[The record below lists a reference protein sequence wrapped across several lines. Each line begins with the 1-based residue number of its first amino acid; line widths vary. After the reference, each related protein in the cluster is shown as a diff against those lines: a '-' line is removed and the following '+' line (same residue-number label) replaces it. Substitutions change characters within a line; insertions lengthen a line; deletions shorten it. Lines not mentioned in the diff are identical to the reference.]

1 MPQDYHHGARVIEI
15 NEGTRTIRTISTG
28 IIGMVCTA
36 DDADSDFFPLDKP
49 VLITNLTT
57 AMAKAGHQG
66 TLYKSLSAINDQ
78 TNPVV
83 VVVRVATGSTDAD
96 TTSNVIGSAVAIAAT
111 AATSATLTGSALT
124 TAELTFAKFKG
135 VQKGILKASIDG
147 VVKTFNDID
156 LSAIASGTDAA
167 NMAAVAS
174 AITAKLT
181 GATLTWNG
189 TRFVLESSTTGINSM
204 LSVAMTVNAVTDTGP
219 LLGLDAAHAPVAVA
233 GVAVNGSNPATAG
246 TLTSPALTSTE
257 KQIAR
262 FNAIKNGTLKITIDG
277 ALKTITGL
285 DFSASV
291 DLAAVAAA
299 VTAKLTGATVAWDQA
314 AGKFIVT
321 SGSTGVNSAIGAAQ
335 AVVSETD
342 LGPLMGLDAAHTPVV
357 KNGAAA
363 TPAVTS
369 PTGLKALLTA
379 QQKLNVKPRI
389 LGAPGL
395 DSQPVAA
402 ELIATAKKLRG
413 FAYISAWNCASLVEA
428 MNYRDNFGDREGM
441 LIWPD
446 FLSWDTSASVE
457 AMTWATA
464 RALGLRALVDQQTGW
479 HKCLSNVPVQGVTG
493 ISKEVFWDL
502 QDPNTDAGLLNGKDV
517 TTLIRRDGFRFWGV
531 RTLSADP
538 LFQFECYTRTA
549 QVLMD
554 TMAEAHFWAMDQ
566 PLTPSLARDIV
577 EGINAKL
584 RELVTQGYL
593 LGGEAWISDDTN
605 SKDTLKAGKLTI
617 DYDYTP
623 VPPLENLMLRQRITD
638 SYLMDFTSQANA
650 KG

>member
-1 MPQDYHHGARVIEI
+1 MQDYHHGARVIEI

-36 DDADSDFFPLDKP
+36 DDADAETFPLNK
-49 VLITNLTT
+49 VALITNIQS
-57 AMAKAGHQG
+57 AMAKAGRRG
-66 TLYKSLSAINDQ
+66 TLYNALDAIAAQ

-83 VVVRVATGSTDAD
+83 VVVRVAEGLDAD
-96 TTSNVIGSAVAIAAT
+96 ETTSNVIGAAVSGVAT
-111 AATSATLTGSALT
+111 PATSASLTGAALT
-124 TAELTFAKFKG
+124 PQELIFASFKA
-135 VQKGILKASIDG
+135 VKSGILKISVDG
-147 VVKTFNDID
+147 QTQTFADVD
-156 LSAIASGTDAA
+156 LSGIAAGTDAA
-167 NMAAVAS
+167 NMAAVAA

-181 GATLTWNG
+181 GATLAWNG
-189 TRFVLESSTTGINSM
+189 ASFIMASASTGIASM
-204 LSVAMTVNAVTDTGP
+204 LGVAMSVNVVTDAGP
-219 LLGLDAAHAPVAVA
+219 LLGLDAAHNPVAVT
-233 GVAVNGSNPATAG
+233 GLAVDGSNPATSG
-246 TLTSPALTSTE
+246 TLTSPALTSNE
-257 KQIAR
+257 KLIAR
-262 FNAIKNGTLKITIDG
+262 FNAVKNGSLKITVDG
-277 ALKTITGL
+277 ALKTLTGL
-285 DFSASV
+285 DFSGAA

-299 VTAKLTGATVAWDQA
+299 VTAKLTGATVSWDQS

-321 SGSTGVNSAIGAAQ
+321 SVSTGVNSKVAAAQ
-335 AVVSETD
+335 PVTSETD
-342 LGPLMGLDAAHTPVV
+342 LGPLLGMDAAHTPVV
-357 KNGAAA
+357 KNGTAASA
-363 TPAVTS
+363 AVSS

-379 QQKLNVKPRI
+379 QQKLGVKPRI

-402 ELIATAKKLRG
+402 ELISVAKKLRA
-413 FAYISAWNCASLVEA
+413 FTYISAWNCANFVEA
-428 MNYRDNFGDREGM
+428 MNYRDNFGDREAM

-446 FLSWDTSASVE
+446 FINWDTAKNAE
-457 AMTWATA
+457 TIAWATA
-464 RALGLRALVDQQTGW
+464 RALGLRALIDEQTGW
-479 HKCLSNVPVQGVTG
+479 HKCLSNVTVQGVTG
-493 ISKEVFWDL
+493 ISEDVFWDL
-502 QDPNTDAGLLNGKDV
+502 QDPNTDAGMLNGKDV

-554 TMAEAHFWAMDQ
+554 TMAEAHFWAIDQ
-566 PLTPSLARDIV
+566 TLTPSLARDII

-584 RELVTQGYL
+584 RELVSQGYL
-593 LGGEAWISDDTN
+593 LGGQAWISDDAN

-638 SYLMDFTSQANA
+638 SYLMDFTSQA

>member
-1 MPQDYHHGARVIEI
+1 MQDYHHGARVIEI

-36 DDADSDFFPLDKP
+36 DDADAETFPLNK
-49 VLITNLTT
+49 VALIINIQS
-57 AMAKAGHQG
+57 AMAKAGRSG
-66 TLYKSLSAINDQ
+66 TLYNALDAIAAQ

-83 VVVRVATGSTDAD
+83 VVVRVAEGQDAD
-96 TTSNVIGSAVAIAAT
+96 ETTSNVIGAAVSGVAT
-111 AATSATLTGSALT
+111 PATSASLTGAALT
-124 TAELTFAKFKG
+124 QSELNFAAFKA
-135 VQKGILKASIDG
+135 VKSGILKISVDG
-147 VVKTFNDID
+147 QTQTFADVD
-156 LSAIASGTDAA
+156 LSGIAAGTDAA
-167 NMAAVAS
+167 NMAAVAA
-174 AITAKLT
+174 AITAKLS
-181 GATLTWNG
+181 GATLAWNG
-189 TRFVLESSTTGINSM
+189 ASFIMASASTGIASM
-204 LSVAMTVNAVTDTGP
+204 LGVAMSVNVVTDAGP
-219 LLGLDAAHAPVAVA
+219 LLGLDAAHNPVAVTGA
-233 GVAVNGSNPATAG
+233 AIDGSNPATSG
-246 TLTSPALTSTE
+246 TLTSPALTSNE
-257 KQIAR
+257 KLIAC
-262 FNAIKNGTLKITIDG
+262 FNAVKNGTLKITIDG

-285 DFSASV
+285 DFSGAA

-299 VTAKLTGATVAWDQA
+299 VTAKLTGATVSWDQS

-321 SGSTGVNSAIGAAQ
+321 SVSTGVNSKVAAAQ
-335 AVVSETD
+335 PVTSETD
-342 LGPLMGLDAAHTPVV
+342 LGPLLGLDAAHTPVV
-357 KNGAAA
+357 KNGTAASA
-363 TPAVTS
+363 AVSS

-379 QQKLNVKPRI
+379 QQKLGVKPRI
-389 LGAPGL
+389 LGVPGL

-402 ELIATAKKLRG
+402 ELISVAKKLRG
-413 FAYISAWNCASLVEA
+413 FAYISAWNCANFVEA
-428 MNYRDNFGDREGM
+428 MNYRDNFGDREAM

-446 FLSWDTSASVE
+446 FINWDTAKNAE
-457 AMTWATA
+457 TIAWATA
-464 RALGLRALVDQQTGW
+464 RALGLRALIDEQTGW
-479 HKCLSNVPVQGVTG
+479 HKCLSNVLVQGVTG
-493 ISKEVFWDL
+493 ISEDVFWDL

-566 PLTPSLARDIV
+566 TLTPSLARDIV

-584 RELVTQGYL
+584 RELVSQGYL
-593 LGGEAWISDDTN
+593 LGGQAWISDDAN

-638 SYLMDFTSQANA
+638 SYLMDFTSQA

>member
-1 MPQDYHHGARVIEI
+1 MQDYHHGVRVTEI

-36 DDADSDFFPLDKP
+36 DDADAETFPLNK
-49 VLITNLTT
+49 VALITNIQS
-57 AMAKAGHQG
+57 AMAKAGRSG
-66 TLYKSLSAINDQ
+66 TLYNALDAIAAQ

-83 VVVRVATGSTDAD
+83 VVVRVAEGQDAAEN
-96 TTSNVIGSAVAIAAT
+96 TSNVIGAAVSGVATPASSA
-111 AATSATLTGSALT
+111 SLTGAALT
-124 TAELTFAKFKG
+124 QSELNFAAFKA
-135 VQKGILKASIDG
+135 VKSGILKISVDG
-147 VVKTFNDID
+147 QTQSFADVD
-156 LSAIASGTDAA
+156 LSGIAAGTDAA
-167 NMAAVAS
+167 NMAAVAA
-174 AITAKLT
+174 AITAKLS
-181 GATLTWNG
+181 GATLAWNG
-189 TRFVLESSTTGINSM
+189 SSFIMASASTGIPSM
-204 LSVAMTVNAVTDTGP
+204 LGVAMAVNVVTDAGP
-219 LLGLDAAHAPVAVA
+219 LLGLDAAHNPVAVA
-233 GVAVNGSNPATAG
+233 GAAIDGSNPATSG
-246 TLTSPALTSTE
+246 TLTSPALTSNE
-257 KQIAR
+257 KLIAR
-262 FNAIKNGTLKITIDG
+262 FNAVKNGTLKITIDG

-285 DFSASV
+285 DFSGAA

-299 VTAKLTGATVAWDQA
+299 VTAKLTGATVSWDQS
-314 AGKFIVT
+314 AGKFTVT
-321 SGSTGVNSAIGAAQ
+321 SVSTGVNSKVVAAQ
-335 AVVSETD
+335 PVTSETD
-342 LGPLMGLDAAHTPVV
+342 LGPLLGLDAAHTPVV
-357 KNGAAA
+357 KNGTAASA
-363 TPAVTS
+363 AVSS

-379 QQKLNVKPRI
+379 AQKLGVTPRI

-402 ELIATAKKLRG
+402 ELISVAKKLRG
-413 FAYISAWNCASLVEA
+413 FAYISAWNCANFVEA
-428 MNYRDNFGDREGM
+428 MNYRDNFGDREAM

-446 FLSWDTSASVE
+446 FINWDTAKNAE
-457 AMTWATA
+457 TIAWATA
-464 RALGLRALVDQQTGW
+464 RALGLRALVDEQTGW
-479 HKCLSNVPVQGVTG
+479 HKCLSNEVVQGVTG
-493 ISKEVFWDL
+493 ISKDVYWDL

-554 TMAEAHFWAMDQ
+554 TMAEAHFWAMDK
-566 PLTPSLARDIV
+566 PLTPSLARDII

-584 RELVTQGYL
+584 RELVSQGYL
-593 LGGEAWISDDTN
+593 LGGQAWISDDAN

-638 SYLMDFTSQANA
+638 SYLMDFTSQA